1 MSAHLES
8 VAAAS
13 RDAHPPDS
21 ATVAH
26 SAAAAAA
33 APGLAAT
40 ACSVAPTAVHP
51 NVLPAHELAA
61 VKQRIA
67 EMEQEIAQVV
77 KQLDAAASKRDSVA
91 DDDPKWARFDADVQR
106 LGRKEDRLRDE
117 KALLLKKEEQ
127 LRDELKRKE
136 LALERERQCT
146 LPSAGGWH
154 STSAKCVLSL
164 WL

>member
-1 MSAHLES
+1 MSARLES

-13 RDAHPPDS
+13 KDAHPRDS

-26 SAAAAAA
+26 FAAAAAA

-40 ACSVAPTAVHP
+40 ACSVAPTILP
-51 NVLPAHELAA
+51 DVLPAHELAA